1 MPNHISAHSLC
12 CDTLCGYLNHLC
24 GFVSKLL
31 LRLLS
36 IIVSRSGILMHFT
49 VFLDLTL
56 VLATGASSVLGKLRQ
71 NDLGDNNTGASNL
84 TYSTSPVGPADFE
97 TEIRQTRIR
106 LDKKLCLEA
115 AAGIIGTQALEMDWN
130 SRLDERRMIWAAVA
144 SGIRV
149 VADSVGT
156 QLMERRFVLW
166 SLLQIVD
173 AMAQTNRYVA
183 TVAEVYWHG
192 SMVGTVY
199 IQTIQGISDVD
210 GSRAQKSDTLMDL
223 AEKNLGRDTVRFESV
238 AHFGPPNPM
247 EDVFIGAIVAL
258 INAAERFSPNTNI
271 GAFVGSWPGSRYSI
285 KQIWWTTDRPSHFR
299 RGFFMLSI
307 IQALKAAVE
316 SNDYSCLKGIV
327 TVNGQYIGEGG
338 YMKQADPPHDGGRGT
353 ATS

>member
-71 NDLGDNNTGASNL
+71 NDLGDSSTGASNL
-84 TYSTSPVGPADFE
+84 TYSTSPAGPADFE
-97 TEIRQTRIR
+97 TEIHQTRIR

-115 AAGIIGTQALEMDWN
+115 AVGIIGTQALEMDWN
-130 SRLDERRMIWAAVA
+130 SRLDERTMIWAVVA
-144 SGIRV
+144 SGFRV
-149 VADSVGT
+149 VADSFGT

-166 SLLQIVD
+166 SLLHIVD

-192 SMVGTVY
+192 TMVGTVW
-199 IQTIQGISDVD
+199 IQTVQSIPDVD
-210 GSRAQKSDTLMDL
+210 GSHIQKFNTIREL
-223 AEKNLGRDTVRFESV
+223 AAKKFGRDNIRFESV
-238 AHFGPPNPM
+238 EHFGPPNPM

-258 INAAERFSPNTNI
+258 INAAERFNPSTNI
-271 GAFVGSWPGSRYSI
+271 ASFIGSWPGSRYSI
-285 KQIWWTTDRPSHFR
+285 KQIWWTTDRPSRFR
-299 RGFFMLSI
+299 SGLFLLSI
-307 IQALKAAVE
+307 IQSLSAAVD
-316 SNDYSCLKGIV
+316 SNDYSCLKGTV
-327 TVNGQYIGEGG
+327 TTNGQYIGEGG
-338 YMKQADPPHDGGRGT
+338 YMKQADPPHDSGQS
-353 ATS
+353 AEFS